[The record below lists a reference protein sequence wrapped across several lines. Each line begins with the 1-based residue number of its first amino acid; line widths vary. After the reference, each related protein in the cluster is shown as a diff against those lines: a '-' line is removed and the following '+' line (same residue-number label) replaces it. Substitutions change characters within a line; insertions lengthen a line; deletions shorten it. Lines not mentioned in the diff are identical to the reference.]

1 MANATI
7 TTTAR
12 LVTIAYPDGSQVS
25 LPAQVPGI
33 EMSTADA
40 IRNALEYTTADD
52 IRDYVR
58 ECITESVDVNATPAQ
73 VAYHVTAWLAGWG
86 DWAE

>member
-1 MANATI
+1 MSAHTI

-12 LVTIAYPDGSQVS
+12 LVTIAYPDGSAVY
-25 LPAQVPGI
+25 LPAHVPGI
-33 EMSTADA
+33 ATATVDA
-40 IRNALEYTTADD
+40 IRNALEYYSADD

-58 ECITESVDVNATPAQ
+58 ECIVESVDVNATPAQ
-73 VAYHVTAWLAGWG
+73 VAYHTVAWMAGAG

>member
-1 MANATI
+1 MTTATI

-33 EMSTADA
+33 AISTADA

-58 ECITESVDVNATPAQ
+58 ECITESVDVNATPEQ

>member
-1 MANATI
+1 MSATI

-12 LVTIAYPDGSQVS
+12 LVTIAYPDGSAVS
-25 LPAQVPGI
+25 LPAHVPGI
-33 EMSTADA
+33 AMATVDA
-40 IRNALEYTTADD
+40 IRNALEYVSASE

-86 DWAE
+86 DWSE